1 MAAEPDHPIRLRVEE
16 GLAKLAL
23 DLQHDAGVQ
32 AKVARVQGEL
42 LDNPAVKRWLDGL
55 WEQGRA
61 ALLRAARDPETM
73 LAGRIG
79 ELVTQ
84 FGAVLGEV
92 GGSKHPQNRYARRAA
107 LRAGDRHGA
116 TGATPVAA

>member
-1 MAAEPDHPIRLRVEE
+1 MRISDWSSDVCSS
-16 GLAKLAL
+16 
-23 DLQHDAGVQ
+23 DLQDPEVQ
-32 AKVARVQGEL
+32 AKVARVRDEL

-61 ALLRAARDPETM
+61 ALLKAARDPETL

-84 FGAVLGEV
+84 FGAMLGEDA
-92 GGSKHPQNRYARRAA
+92 GIKHKLNRYARRAA
-107 LRAGDRHGA
+107 GGAVDSYGETALRVVWDKIGRAH
-116 TGATPVAA
+116 V

>member
-1 MAAEPDHPIRLRVEE
+1 MAAEPDQPSRLRCEE
-16 GLAKLAL
+16 GLAKLVL
-23 DLQHDAGVQ
+23 DLQQDPEVQ
-32 AKVARVQGEL
+32 AKVERVGDEL

-61 ALLRAARDPETM
+61 ALLKAARDPEKM

-84 FGAVLGEV
+84 LGAMLGEDA
-92 GGSKHPQNRYARRAA
+92 GIKHTLNRNARRADVGA
-107 LRAGDRHGA
+107 VAKIGRAN
-116 TGATPVAA
+116 